1 MRDSTHCLSMTVLI
15 GLFVRIITIFSESY
29 AINITEKLLQRKRG
43 IPNFQNYVEC
53 CLPAQEPAWFCCCVE
68 E

>member
-1 MRDSTHCLSMTVLI
+1 MRDSTRCLSMTVLI

-43 IPNFQNYVEC
+43 IPNFQNYVE
-53 CLPAQEPAWFCCCVE
+53 
-68 E
+68 